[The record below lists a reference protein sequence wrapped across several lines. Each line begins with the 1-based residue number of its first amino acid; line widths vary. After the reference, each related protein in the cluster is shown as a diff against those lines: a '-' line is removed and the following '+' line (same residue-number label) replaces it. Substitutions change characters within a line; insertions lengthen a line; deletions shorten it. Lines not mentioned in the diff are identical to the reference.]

1 LNGTKCTLNCNAP
14 GEFNCVSCESVGNK
28 VMCTECPFG
37 AYLGE
42 DGKCHIRN
50 CKKFTFIPDML
61 QQPRLFAFCEECND
75 GYGI

>member
-1 LNGTKCTLNCNAP
+1 
-14 GEFNCVSCESVGNK
+14 
-28 VMCTECPFG
+28 MCTECPFG